1 MMGVRATH
9 SPLMRI
15 NNDVLERLDAV
26 EVPAPQ
32 ILVGRLSQLLNQ
44 EAVSAGALAA
54 AIELDATLAVR
65 LLRLANSVVLGGS
78 GGVETVEEAVVRV
91 GTESIRDVVYA
102 LSLVGTLK
110 PAGFG
115 YRPFWRHSLAV
126 AQASRLL
133 EARRV
138 GAQADPMPEAYTAG
152 LLHDI
157 GMLVFDRAI
166 GSRYKTVLVQARTE
180 RLALWE
186 VERSLFAI
194 DHAQAGA
201 RMLEAWG
208 LPPRLV
214 GAARFHHEVDEQA
227 DAAAR
232 VVHLA
237 DMVCNHIGIHHGTGF
252 MPKNMADPSWEIL
265 GIDVGVLPD
274 VSVEVRR
281 GIERA
286 DRFLAAV

>member
-1 MMGVRATH
+1 
-9 SPLMRI
+9 MRI

-26 EVPAPQ
+26 EFPAPQ

-65 LLRLANSVVLGGS
+65 LLRLANSVVLGGT

-126 AQASRLL
+126 AQVARLL
-133 EARRV
+133 DARRP
-138 GAQADPMPEAYTAG
+138 AARSDPMPEAYTAG

-157 GMLVFDRAI
+157 GMLVFDRAL
-166 GSRYKTVLVQARTE
+166 GSRYKAVWAQARTE
-180 RLALWE
+180 RRALWE
-186 VERSLFAI
+186 VEHSLFAL

-201 RMLEAWG
+201 RILEAWG

-214 GAARFHHEVDEQA
+214 EAARCHHRVDERA
-227 DAAAR
+227 DLAAR

-237 DMVCNHIGIHHGTGF
+237 DMVCNHLGIHHGTGF
-252 MPKNMADPSWEIL
+252 MPQCMVDPSWEAL
-265 GIDVGVLPD
+265 GIDVGVLPE
-274 VSVEVRR
+274 VAVEVRR